1 MSSIDDAFKAMA
13 DKAEQA
19 ESDKANK
26 KSYTPNYENVKYVG
40 LVKKDMRIIRFLGE
54 HPNLMLDDKI
64 DPDMTPYD
72 ARVVR
77 VAKVIDDKGKTIKL
91 VIPTDDHSHIVWKIV
106 DTVNYIKWVKDE
118 TTGKSAKTFPV
129 QEKHPDIFNLIN
141 FNGLQ
146 ESDVKRKFGLEGKG
160 WAGRD
165 YFIANC
171 IERSMY
177 DWHRENKHSAILSK
191 NVNVKKYDDGKVV
204 EFADDGVP
212 AYGVTDFL
220 ALRLFRHYGC
230 WEKYDIGWE
239 RTGNKSAPYSIIN
252 ASTHIEEVPVKKQ
265 SLVSKDASLTD
276 EEKSWARY
284 DLNKIYKLS
293 SYNKILN
300 KLKITIAMIDSKLG
314 TKFLDELTALAAK
327 EMAEWKAN
335 ESTESTDADTD
346 EDVPSESEE
355 EEVEVRQVAPP
366 AQPSRPATAQLPP
379 AFDQLSAKEQGLV
392 ESATEVGDG
401 KWEIKYRTD
410 EKLAKCPECSNK
422 APKSFGTCPVCG
434 MKYPVF

>member
-40 LVKKDMRIIRFLGE
+40 LEKKNMRIIRFLGE

-64 DPDMTPYD
+64 DPNMTPYD
-72 ARVVR
+72 ARVAR
-77 VAKVIDDKGKTIKL
+77 IAKVIDDKGKTIKL
-91 VIPTDDHSHIVWKIV
+91 VIPTDDHSHIIWKII
-106 DTVNYIKWVKDE
+106 DKVNYIKWDKDN
-118 TTGKSAKTFPV
+118 TTGKSTKTFPV
-129 QEKHPDIFNLIN
+129 QASHPDIFNIIN

-146 ESDVKRKFGLEGKG
+146 ESDIKRKYGLEGKG

-177 DWHRENKHSAILSK
+177 DWHRENKHSVILSK
-191 NVNVKKYDDGKVV
+191 NVNIKKYDDGKVL
-204 EFADDGVP
+204 EFADDGIP

-252 ASTHIEEVPVKKQ
+252 ASKHIEEVPANKQ
-265 SLVSKDASLTD
+265 SLVSEATALTD

-300 KLKITIAMIDSKLG
+300 KLKVTIAMIDNKLG
-314 TKFLDELTALAAK
+314 TKFLDELTDLAAK

-335 ESTESTDADTD
+335 EAVESDEE
-346 EDVPSESEE
+346 EDVPSETEE
-355 EEVEVRQVAPP
+355 EEVEVRRVAPP
-366 AQPSRPATAQLPP
+366 APASRPATAQLPP
-379 AFDQLSAKEQGLV
+379 AFDQLAPDEQSLV
-392 ESATEVGDG
+392 ISATEVGNNMWD
-401 KWEIKYRTD
+401 IKYSTD